1 MPLVDWPN
9 QLLPQL
15 GFKRV
20 IDVVTLIKRDLE
32 VPFHIRASEPV
43 EIREVRED
51 DLTTLERIEAA
62 AFTPI
67 WRYGAAGLNLA
78 RRQALSF
85 DVALLEDKL
94 VGYQVST
101 LSTYGAHLARM
112 TVDPAVQR
120 QGVGTTLM
128 LSAIQSYRR
137 ANVLN
142 ATLNT
147 QMNNVASQRLYAR
160 FGYQMTTESVPVW
173 VLAIN

>member
-1 MPLVDWPN
+1 
-9 QLLPQL
+9 
-15 GFKRV
+15 
-20 IDVVTLIKRDLE
+20 
-32 VPFHIRASEPV
+32 
-43 EIREVRED
+43 
-51 DLTTLERIEAA
+51 
-62 AFTPI
+62 
-67 WRYGAAGLNLA
+67 
-78 RRQALSF
+78 
-85 DVALLEDKL
+85 
-94 VGYQVST
+94 
-101 LSTYGAHLARM
+101 M